1 MSIELMFTV
10 GVRVFSRSNSI
21 AWEICWYPLSVSK
34 QASAVG
40 VTDGEALGETLGID
54 DGGNEG
60 LALGAWLGS
69 KLGRLDGFP
78 LGSMLGSLE

>member
-1 MSIELMFTV
+1 M
-10 GVRVFSRSNSI
+10 FSRSNSI

-40 VTDGEALGETLGID
+40 VKDGRELGETLGID
-54 DGGNEG
+54 EGRNEG
-60 LALGAWLGS
+60 LELGAWLGS
-69 KLGRLDGFP
+69 ELGRLDGFP